1 MPKRTWSDANAHSP
15 KSSSSPFQYPPAIS
29 PSQSYE
35 AEAVPIAPKR
45 AHIADGVAAKSSG
58 ESPARGR
65 NGSAN
70 GNAADE
76 RRMPTISRKVKAC
89 AACRKQKIRCIM
101 AGEPPCQRC
110 KERGL
115 SCRLNKSLQ
124 TLMSEDSRWK
134 SSVTKDIGNIYL
146 SLEKVLQSL
155 SLPPLPPARVMS
167 EESVMFFDQD
177 DQDNEHDDDDPSYDN
192 SPKVSPLNENLSHVP
207 IESLYQITGMRALR
221 AHEPGPEEQERICK
235 QLRDTDFIS
244 KGLVSVEDAE
254 YLTSFYLTRL
264 DPYVWSLAG
273 AYSNLESFRRKSP
286 TLTACVLTVGALHDT
301 AKAHLYSVCLK
312 EYQRLVAN
320 AMFER
325 RIDMEYLRALVIGS
339 YWLSEIAFTLSGYA
353 IRRASEFY
361 LSQCYDQIVDA
372 IKYPDKYENQQL
384 QKAMDGLRLLYLL
397 YICDHHLSILYGR
410 PSIMRDNERWIIG
423 CEAYLASSLATDSDK
438 RIASQVS
445 LVLIMNQIRESFGP
459 EETTS
464 ALPASA
470 AAKIA
475 VFERDLANWQARY
488 SYHNPHKLIGDW
500 PSKGVSIHQLF
511 SRLYL
516 DAYVFRGLSEAN
528 PVIPAH
534 FLETASA
541 AVAAATTIVGS
552 LLEEE
557 TLQKSLAGVPHYF
570 HGMVAF
576 ACMFLLRV
584 ATKHSAQLFP
594 NNSDLGNA
602 IARLAQLFRM
612 TEVGR
617 EHLIH
622 KMAEGLEK
630 MVDILGGKSP
640 RSKMRYNGLGVTPN
654 KDQLS
659 NPPDGHV
666 VRRDLVGQPPTY
678 DIDPFDPNSF
688 GFGDP
693 NLGLGMPFFDFEGTN
708 FGLDG
713 PYIQ

>member
-15 KSSSSPFQYPPAIS
+15 VSSSSPFQYPPPIS
-29 PSQSYE
+29 PSKSYD
-35 AEAVPIAPKR
+35 ADVVPIAPKKGR
-45 AHIADGVAAKSSG
+45 IPDGAAAKSSG
-58 ESPARGR
+58 ESPAQGR
-65 NGSAN
+65 NGSTN

-89 AACRKQKIRCIM
+89 AACRKQKIKCIM

-134 SSVTKDIGNIYL
+134 TSVTKDIGNIYS
-146 SLEKVLQSL
+146 SLEKVLQSMA
-155 SLPPLPPARVMS
+155 LPPLPPARVTS
-167 EESVMFFDQD
+167 EESMFFNQD
-177 DQDNEHDDDDPSYDN
+177 DQDNEHEDNDHSYDN

-244 KGLVSVEDAE
+244 RGLVSVEDAE
-254 YLTSFYLTRL
+254 YLAFFYLNRL
-264 DPYVWSLAG
+264 DPYVWSLSG
-273 AYSNLESFRRKSP
+273 AYNDLESFRRKSP

-301 AKAHLYSVCLK
+301 TKAHLYTICLK

-372 IKYPDKYENQQL
+372 IKYPHKYEIQQL
-384 QKAMDGLRLLYLL
+384 EKAMDGLRLLYLL

-410 PSIMRDNERWIIG
+410 PSIMRDNERCITGW
-423 CEAYLASSLATDSDK
+423 EAYLASSLATDSDK

-445 LVLIMNQIRESFGP
+445 LVFVMNQIRESFGP
-459 EETTS
+459 EETAST
-464 ALPASA
+464 LPASA

-475 VFERDLANWQARY
+475 SFERDLANWQSRH

-500 PSKGVSIHQLF
+500 PSKGVCIHHLF
-511 SRLYL
+511 SKLYL

-528 PVIPAH
+528 PIIPPH
-534 FLETASA
+534 FLDTASA
-541 AVAAATTIVGS
+541 AVAAATTIVSS
-552 LLEEE
+552 LLEKE
-557 TLQKSLAGVPHYF
+557 TLQKGLAGVPHYF

-594 NNSDLGNA
+594 NTSDLGT
-602 IARLAQLFRM
+602 L
-612 TEVGR
+612 
-617 EHLIH
+617 
-622 KMAEGLEK
+622 
-630 MVDILGGKSP
+630 
-640 RSKMRYNGLGVTPN
+640 
-654 KDQLS
+654 
-659 NPPDGHV
+659 
-666 VRRDLVGQPPTY
+666 
-678 DIDPFDPNSF
+678 
-688 GFGDP
+688 
-693 NLGLGMPFFDFEGTN
+693 
-708 FGLDG
+708 
-713 PYIQ
+713 

>member
-1 MPKRTWSDANAHSP
+1 
-15 KSSSSPFQYPPAIS
+15 
-29 PSQSYE
+29 
-35 AEAVPIAPKR
+35 
-45 AHIADGVAAKSSG
+45 
-58 ESPARGR
+58 
-65 NGSAN
+65 
-70 GNAADE
+70 
-76 RRMPTISRKVKAC
+76 
-89 AACRKQKIRCIM
+89 M

-134 SSVTKDIGNIYL
+134 SSVTKDIGNIYS
-146 SLEKVLQSL
+146 SLEKVLHSMA
-155 SLPPLPPARVMS
+155 LPPMPPARVTS
-167 EESVMFFDQD
+167 EESAMFFDQD
-177 DQDNEHDDDDPSYDN
+177 DQDNDQDEDDPSYDN

-254 YLTSFYLTRL
+254 YLTSFYLARL
-264 DPYVWSLAG
+264 DPYVWSLTG
-273 AYSNLESFRRKSP
+273 AYIDLESFRRKSP
-286 TLTACVLTVGALHDT
+286 TLTACILTVAALHDT
-301 AKAHLYSVCLK
+301 TKAHLYSVCLK

-372 IKYPDKYENQQL
+372 IKYPDKYETQQL

-410 PSIMRDNERWIIG
+410 QSILRDNLRCITGW
-423 CEAYLASSLATDSDK
+423 EAYLDSSLATDSDK

-445 LVLIMNQIRESFGP
+445 LVLVMNQIRESFGP
-459 EETTS
+459 EETAS
-464 ALPASA
+464 VLPASA

-475 VFERDLANWQARY
+475 LFGRDLDNWQLRH
-488 SYHNPHKLIGDW
+488 SYHSKPPCFYQVVTSLIQADPHKLIGDW
-500 PSKGVSIHQLF
+500 PSKGVSIHHLF
-511 SRLYL
+511 SKLYL

-534 FLETASA
+534 FLDTASA
-541 AVAAATTIVGS
+541 AVTAATTIVSS

-557 TLQKSLAGVPHYF
+557 TLQKGLAGVPHYF
-570 HGMVAF
+570 HGMIAF

-584 ATKHSAQLFP
+584 ATKHSVQLFP
-594 NNSDLGNA
+594 NTSNLGSA
-602 IARLAQLFRM
+602 IARLAQLFRA
-612 TEVGR
+612 TQVGK
-617 EHLIH
+617 EHLVH

-630 MVDILGGKSP
+630 MADILGEKSP
-640 RSKMRYNGLGVTPN
+640 RSKMRYDGLGVTPN
-654 KDQLS
+654 KAHQS
-659 NPPDGHV
+659 NPLDGQG
-666 VRRDLVGQPPTY
+666 VRRDIPGQPPSY

-708 FGLDG
+708 LGLDG